1 MSSTSNPKVENNADE
16 ENKNKKK
23 KVKKKIEL
31 FPPLPKRPDAP
42 SISVQIDNSCVFP
55 KVGTIG
61 NSEQITFI
69 GHAKPVIKIILIRTP
84 QYPNHLCSLSIDGKI
99 KFWKLSDN
107 NNPKCIKSIDV
118 NFESWDILMG
128 NNNNVIVCGEAI
140 VMINLDNDAKKI
152 IQEKKYYKYVDY
164 NLLARINDNIGV
176 CTSLND
182 YYLIFD
188 LNNGNII
195 KKIEF
200 DKTHFICQMEKN
212 QKIKKENDKK
222 RKKAKKEDGEIDDSD
237 ENEEIEKEEKINDK
251 NNNEKSNDKKENK
264 ADNVKKE
271 IQKMIR
277 DLGSGK
283 CKEYEGGHKGHV
295 HALLGLNSE
304 NMKDSIISG
313 AEDNL
318 IKIININNPR
328 EHIDLSGHLNT
339 VESLVLDNTN
349 QYLFSGSLDYTI
361 KKWDLNTKECIM
373 TMDFNNA
380 FQILLLY
387 MDNKYLLSVGVNSK
401 VKLWDENCLNVKSYK
416 YNHGYIKSGVF
427 VNFDKDYN
435 KVKFIFG
442 DDKGDIFMKQFII
455 GEENIKKYNDH
466 IEYLNRKQK
475 ESEEK
480 SIKKASKEILRKSMP
495 KLHCKT
501 EDNERN
507 FNFKESTFETENTE
521 P

>member
-1 MSSTSNPKVENNADE
+1 MSSTSNPKVENNTDE
-16 ENKNKKK
+16 EKKNKKK

-31 FPPLPKRPDAP
+31 FPPLIKKPEAP
-42 SISVQIDNSCVFP
+42 TINIQIDNSCIFP

-69 GHAKPVIKIILIRTP
+69 GHAKPVIKIILVKTS

-99 KFWKLSDN
+99 KFWKLNDN
-107 NNPKCIKSIDV
+107 NNQKCVKSIDA

-128 NNNNVIVCGEAI
+128 NNNHIIVCGEAI
-140 VMINLDNDAKKI
+140 VMLNLENDEKKI

-164 NLLARINDNIGV
+164 NLLARINNNIGV

-212 QKIKKENDKK
+212 LKIKKEKEKK
-222 RKKAKKEDGEIDDSD
+222 KEKKEDGEADNSI
-237 ENEEIEKEEKINDK
+237 ENEEIEKEEKIIDK
-251 NNNEKSNDKKENK
+251 NNIEKNNEGNTDNK

-271 IQKMIR
+271 IQRMIR

-295 HALLGLNSE
+295 HALLGINTESI
-304 NMKDSIISG
+304 KDSIISG

-328 EHIDLSGHLNT
+328 EKIDLSGHLNT
-339 VESLVLDNTN
+339 VESLALDNSN

-401 VKLWDENCLNVKSYK
+401 VKLWDENCLNIKSYK
-416 YNHGYIKSGVF
+416 YSHGYIKSGVF
-427 VNFDKDYN
+427 VDFDKGYN
-435 KVKFIFG
+435 KAKFIFG

-455 GEENIKKYNDH
+455 GEENIKKYNEY
-466 IEYLNRKQK
+466 IEYLNKKQR
-475 ESEEK
+475 ENEEK
-480 SIKKASKEILRKSMP
+480 SIKKPSKEIMRRSMP
-495 KLHCKT
+495 KLHYKM
-501 EDNERN
+501 EDNEKN
-507 FNFKESTFETENTE
+507 YNFKESTYETENTE
-521 P
+521 S

>member
-1 MSSTSNPKVENNADE
+1 MSSTSNPKVENNNEE
-16 ENKNKKK
+16 ENKKKKK

-31 FPPLPKRPDAP
+31 FPPLRKKPEMPNIK
-42 SISVQIDNSCVFP
+42 VQIDNSCVFP

-61 NSEQITFI
+61 NSDQITFI
-69 GHAKPVIKIILIRTP
+69 GHAKPVIKMILIKTS
-84 QYPNHLCSLSIDGKI
+84 QFPNHLCSLSIDGKI
-99 KFWKLSDN
+99 KFWKLND
-107 NNPKCIKSIDV
+107 NNPKCIKSIDI
-118 NFESWDILMG
+118 NFESWDIILG
-128 NNNNVIVCGEAI
+128 NNNNIIVCGEAI
-140 VMINLDNDAKKI
+140 MMINLDNDEKKI
-152 IQEKKYYKYVDY
+152 IQEKKFYKYVVY

-188 LNNGNII
+188 LNSGNII

-200 DKTHFICQMEKN
+200 YKTHFICQMEKN
-212 QKIKKENDKK
+212 QKLQKELDKK
-222 RKKAKKEDGEIDDSD
+222 KKKGKKEDGETDNSI
-237 ENEEIEKEEKINDK
+237 ENEEIEKEEKTNDK
-251 NNNEKSNDKKENK
+251 NNNEKTNEKDDNKTENT
-264 ADNVKKE
+264 KKE

-380 FQILLLY
+380 FQILL
-387 MDNKYLLSVGVNSK
+387 
-401 VKLWDENCLNVKSYK
+401 
-416 YNHGYIKSGVF
+416 
-427 VNFDKDYN
+427 
-435 KVKFIFG
+435 
-442 DDKGDIFMKQFII
+442 
-455 GEENIKKYNDH
+455 
-466 IEYLNRKQK
+466 
-475 ESEEK
+475 
-480 SIKKASKEILRKSMP
+480 
-495 KLHCKT
+495 
-501 EDNERN
+501 
-507 FNFKESTFETENTE
+507 
-521 P
+521 